1 MTELEFLQADPQ
13 HPGWRSPLR
22 RALAHAPEG
31 IRDVT
36 AEVGEADVS
45 ALGPA
50 AGVAGIE
57 LDAPFAVRLLARL
70 TDLDL
75 ATLPAIGALAH
86 VRVRVERLDRERYRI
101 WFPQEY
107 ADYLAEVVL
116 DAWEGLAEP
125 TA

>member
-1 MTELEFLQADPQ
+1 MTLAHPEFLLADPR

-22 RALAHAPEG
+22 RALANAPGG

-36 AEVGEADVS
+36 AEVGDADVS

-57 LDAPFAVRLLARL
+57 IEAPFAARLLARL

-75 ATLPAIGALAH
+75 RALPAIGALAH
-86 VRVRVERLDRERYRI
+86 VRARVERHGEGRYRI

-107 ADYLAEVVL
+107 SDYLADVVV
-116 DAWEGLAEP
+116 DAWDGLAE
-125 TA
+125 